1 MDIVEC
7 ARVLRHD
14 MYSTRLDI
22 LGEWGRE
29 ALAMM
34 TLLDMVSLGRDRGQG
49 MLEYALIILF
59 VMLVVF
65 GGLFLVGPAV
75 KSTLDSVLPA
85 L

>member
-1 MDIVEC
+1 
-7 ARVLRHD
+7 
-14 MYSTRLDI
+14 
-22 LGEWGRE
+22 
-29 ALAMM
+29 MM
-34 TLLDMVSLGRDRGQG
+34 TLLDMVSLRRDRGQG

-75 KSTLDSVLPA
+75 KSSLDSVLPA

>member
-1 MDIVEC
+1 
-7 ARVLRHD
+7 
-14 MYSTRLDI
+14 
-22 LGEWGRE
+22 
-29 ALAMM
+29 MM

-65 GGLFLVGPAV
+65 GGLFLVGPAG
-75 KSTLDSVLPA
+75 KSTLDSGLPA